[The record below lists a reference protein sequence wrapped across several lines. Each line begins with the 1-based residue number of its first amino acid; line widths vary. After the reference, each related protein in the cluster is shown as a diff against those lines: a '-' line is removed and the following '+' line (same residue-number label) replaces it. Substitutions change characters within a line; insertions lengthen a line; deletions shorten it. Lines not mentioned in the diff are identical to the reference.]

1 MTDLRRFNLAEDC
14 PCFSGLF
21 DFCRL
26 SAGGSLDGARRLN
39 AGLCDVAINWA
50 GGLHHAAKAGAS
62 GFCYVN
68 DIVLAIME
76 LLRLHPRVMY
86 IDIDV
91 HHGDGVQDA
100 FYYTDRVMCISFHKF
115 GQGFF
120 PSTGD
125 LSEIGE
131 RAGKY
136 YSVNVP
142 LKDGVT
148 DQQYLSMYKTIMT
161 EAVQRYRPTVI
172 VLQCGADSL
181 QCDRLG
187 RFNLSINGHG
197 EAVSFTKSFGIPML
211 VLGGGGYTVR
221 NVARCWAYET
231 GVSILGTAMDPVLP
245 TNDYF
250 QFFAPDY
257 QLIPP
262 PPPQLLESHNLK
274 SYRES
279 VVETVVE
286 NLRQINGAPS
296 VQMSEIPPD
305 LFFAYNQFDDEDII
319 DEASERRAQQ
329 RYEDKHIV
337 HDGEL
342 FDSNADH
349 DLGCGDAGYSLE
361 PAEPQLRVDPK

>member
-1 MTDLRRFNLAEDC
+1 M
-14 PCFSGLF
+14 
-21 DFCRL
+21 
-26 SAGGSLDGARRLN
+26 DGARRLN
-39 AGLCDVAINWA
+39 AGLSDIAINWS
-50 GGLHHAAKAGAS
+50 GGLHHARKAEAS

-76 LLRLHPRVMY
+76 LLREHPRVLY

-100 FYYTDRVMCISFHKF
+100 FYYTDRVMCVSFHKY

-125 LSEIGE
+125 IDEIGE

-142 LKDGVT
+142 LKDGIT
-148 DQQYLSMYKTIMT
+148 DAQYLAMYKTVIRET
-161 EAVQRYRPTVI
+161 IDRFRPTAI

-187 RFNLSINGHG
+187 RFNLSIRGHG
-197 EAVSFTKSFGIPML
+197 EAVSFTKSFNIPLL
-211 VLGGGGYTVR
+211 VLGGGGYTVK

-231 GVSILGTAMDPVLP
+231 GESILGQKMDTSLP
-245 TNDYF
+245 LNDYF

-262 PPPQLLESHNLK
+262 PPANILESHNLK
-274 SYRES
+274 GYRDNI
-279 VVETVVE
+279 VEEVME
-286 NLRQINGAPS
+286 NLRRINGAPS
-296 VQMSEIPPD
+296 VQMAEIPPD
-305 LFFAYNQFDDEDII
+305 LYFAYNQFVDDEAIH
-319 DEASERRAQQ
+319 EAKEVEREQAYR
-329 RYEDKHIV
+329 DKHIV

-342 FDSNADH
+342 YDGDKDQDKVYLRFE
-349 DLGCGDAGYSLE
+349 LGKDPMPPLE
-361 PAEPQLRVDPK
+361 VEILALGSDGGLGKREEKVSTTLPESAEVLK